1 MTISIFNVIVQ
12 ILNSNTSSYNHILF
26 LSFWPRNGQIDSSY
40 IQNLHLP
47 MPRPSRPQ
55 QFSVVIAVDE
65 ERRNTK
71 VLVTCALSDQKES
84 IQEREVNPRNG
95 VTAVQSQLCDVE
107 IAGLMCESVQARGS
121 ELTIAITM
129 AERGKRP
136 TCRGCSRGS
145 PRALETSVRC
155 QGSVPSLPLSGD
167 TLIKRR
173 RLTPRR
179 GACGQSWSLRS
190 PAGECRNS
198 TDDPRPGVKRGMT
211 FSPCDAYCTICWLLL
226 PLV

>member
-1 MTISIFNVIVQ
+1 
-12 ILNSNTSSYNHILF
+12 
-26 LSFWPRNGQIDSSY
+26 
-40 IQNLHLP
+40 

-65 ERRNTK
+65 ERRDTK
-71 VLVTCALSDQKES
+71 VQVICALGDKKES

-107 IAGLMCESVQARGS
+107 IAGLMRESVQARGS

-145 PRALETSVRC
+145 PPCWR
-155 QGSVPSLPLSGD
+155 QGSSVKVPFLSLPLSGEA
-167 TLIKRR
+167 LVKRR

-179 GACGQSWSLRS
+179 GSCGQSWSPRS
-190 PAGECRNS
+190 LAGECRNS

-211 FSPCDAYCTICWLLL
+211 FPPCDTYYDILLL
-226 PLV
+226 TSAPWSKPHLRLLGAGLQDGTGD

>member
-1 MTISIFNVIVQ
+1 
-12 ILNSNTSSYNHILF
+12 
-26 LSFWPRNGQIDSSY
+26 
-40 IQNLHLP
+40 

-129 AERGKRP
+129 TERGKRP
-136 TCRGCSRGS
+136 TCRGCSRRS
-145 PRALETSVRC
+145 PPRWR
-155 QGSVPSLPLSGD
+155 QGSSVNVPFPSIPLSGEA
-167 TLIKRR
+167 LIKRR

-179 GACGQSWSLRS
+179 GSCGQSWSPRS
-190 PAGECRNS
+190 PTGECRNS
-198 TDDPRPGVKRGMT
+198 TNNPRPGVKRGMT
-211 FSPCDAYCTICWLLL
+211 FSPCDTYCTICWLLL
-226 PLV
+226 PPGPSLTSDCWVMAKMTEQGTR